1 MTHHLAPDRR
11 VAVGHPGTAATVRAF
26 VVDHFLLLPIG
37 VLIALAWANTA
48 GESYF
53 RFAHALRF
61 AVNDVAMALFI
72 GLITEEVVETVMPGG
87 ALYRWRRTLLPVV
100 AALGGVLGATA
111 VYLLYL
117 QSQYEFMLLDGWPV
131 AAALDV
137 AFAYFIAK
145 AIFPGREGPI
155 AFLLLVAVVS
165 DALGVISIAIWF
177 PADEGYPAAL
187 GLMAAAVGVAAW
199 LRSAR
204 IDRIWLYLI
213 TSGALSW
220 LACFW
225 SGISPA
231 LALVPIVPF
240 LPHRPRGLDLFGET
254 PAPIAPRRFE
264 HVFRYPVQVVVLF
277 YGLVNGGVVLAG
289 ETPGAWAV
297 LAAALIGRPI
307 GILASVALAMA
318 AGLRLPADLR
328 WRELIVVSLAASAGF
343 TFALFF
349 ATAVMPPG
357 PLLAE
362 LKLGALSTAA
372 GAVVALA
379 AARILRVGRFTAT
392 PVASVHENALA
403 QHSRGGLPC

>member
-1 MTHHLAPDRR
+1 MAHHVAPDRR
-11 VAVGHPGTAATVRAF
+11 AGVDHPGTIATVRSF

-61 AVNDVAMALFI
+61 AVNDVGMALFI
-72 GLITEEVVETVMPGG
+72 GLVTEEVLEAVMPGG
-87 ALYRWRRTLLPVV
+87 ALYRWRRTLLPIV
-100 AALGGVLGATA
+100 AAIGGVVGATV
-111 VYLLYL
+111 VYVLYL
-117 QSQYEFMLLDGWPV
+117 QSQYEFMLLDGWPI

-145 AIFPGREGPI
+145 AIFPRSEGPI
-155 AFLLLVAVVS
+155 AFLLLIAVVS
-165 DALGVISIAIWF
+165 DAIGVVSIAIWF
-177 PADEGYPAAL
+177 PAADGYPAAL
-187 GLMAAAVGVAAW
+187 GLMAVAMMIAAW
-199 LRSAR
+199 LRVAR
-204 IDRIWLYLI
+204 IDRIWLYLV

-220 LACFW
+220 LACYW

-240 LPHRPRGLDLFGET
+240 LPHRPRGLDLFVGT
-254 PAPIAPRRFE
+254 PPTAPRRFE
-264 HVFRYPVQVVVLF
+264 HVFRYPVQVVLLF

-297 LAAALIGRPI
+297 LTAALIGRPI
-307 GILASVALAMA
+307 GIFASVTLARA
-318 AGLRLPADLR
+318 AGLRLPAHLR

-357 PLLAE
+357 PLLGE
-362 LKLGALSTAA
+362 LKLGALSTVA

-379 AARILRVGRFTAT
+379 AARILHVGRFALT
-392 PVASVHENALA
+392 PAGN
-403 QHSRGGLPC
+403 PT

>member
-1 MTHHLAPDRR
+1 MKQHLVSHSR
-11 VAVGHPGTAATVRAF
+11 VDVMAVERKATAALAF
-26 VVDHFLLLPIG
+26 VVDHYLLLPIG
-37 VLIALAWANTA
+37 VLIGLVWANTA
-48 GESYF
+48 GEGYF

-61 AVNDVAMALFI
+61 PVNDVGMALFI
-72 GLITEEVVETVMPGG
+72 GVITEEVLEAVMPGG

-117 QSQYEFMLLDGWPV
+117 QSHYEFMLLDGWPV

-145 AIFPGREGPI
+145 AIFPRREGPI
-155 AFLLLVAVVS
+155 AFLLLIAVVS
-165 DALGVISIAIWF
+165 DALGVVSIAMWF
-177 PADEGYPAAL
+177 PADDGYPAAL
-187 GLMAAAVGVAAW
+187 GLMAVTVAVAAW

-220 LACFW
+220 LACYW

-240 LPHRPRGLDLFGET
+240 LPHRPRGLDLFVEAP
-254 PAPIAPRRFE
+254 PAAPRRFE
-264 HVFRYPVQVVVLF
+264 HVFRYPVQVVLLF

-297 LAAALIGRPI
+297 LTAALVGRPI
-307 GILASVALAMA
+307 GILASVALGMA
-318 AGLRLPADLR
+318 VGLRLPAHLR

-349 ATAVMPPG
+349 ATAIMPPG
-357 PLLAE
+357 PLLGE
-362 LKLGALSTAA
+362 LKLGALSTAV
-372 GAVVALA
+372 GALVALA
-379 AARILRVGRFTAT
+379 TARILRVGRFTAT
-392 PVASVHENALA
+392 QVASPL
-403 QHSRGGLPC
+403 